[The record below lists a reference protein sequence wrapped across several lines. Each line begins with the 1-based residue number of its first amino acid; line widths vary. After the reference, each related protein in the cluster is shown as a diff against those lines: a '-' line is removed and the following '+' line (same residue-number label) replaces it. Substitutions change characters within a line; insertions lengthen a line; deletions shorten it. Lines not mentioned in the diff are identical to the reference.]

1 MSGPQG
7 LIEVRD
13 NHRFDEPALHR
24 YLHDRL
30 EGYPGETSIQQ
41 FAGGQSNPTFL
52 LTAGDPGDA
61 TTGEPADTWVLR
73 KKPPGKLLPSAHAVE
88 REYRIYQAL
97 AETAV
102 PVPRVHL
109 LCEDDSIIGTPFYVM
124 EHVRG
129 RIFPDANLPELEPA
143 DRPAIYME
151 MIRVLAALHGV
162 DYEAQSLQDY
172 GKPGNYFLRQTGR
185 WTKQYLAAQTEN
197 ISSMNRLIEWL
208 PENAPDDETTT
219 IVHGDYQLYN
229 IAFHPTEPRA
239 LAVLDWEISTLGN
252 PLADLAYNCMKYHWD
267 GPGASV
273 RGNDTVPTEHEMVAE
288 YCALTG
294 RSGIDNWSFCLAF
307 SAFRMASI
315 LQGVYKRGLQGN
327 AASSRALQMKDL
339 VTLTADTSWELASS
353 AAAETRYGLNAR

>member
-7 LIEVRD
+7 LIDVRD

-24 YLHDRL
+24 YLADNL
-30 EGYPGETSIQQ
+30 DGYRGEARIRQ

-52 LTAGDPGDA
+52 LTAPEPESSAASGDRA
-61 TTGEPADTWVLR
+61 ATWVLR
-73 KKPPGKLLPSAHAVE
+73 KKPPGTLLPSAHAVE
-88 REYRIYQAL
+88 REYRIYEAL
-97 AETAV
+97 ANTDV
-102 PVPRVHL
+102 PVPGMHL

-129 RIFPDANLPELEPA
+129 RIFPDANLPDVEPA
-143 DRPAIYME
+143 DRPAIYKE

-162 DYEAQSLQDY
+162 DYVAKGLADF

-185 WTKQYLAAQTEN
+185 WTKQYLAAQTDD
-197 ISSMNRLIEWL
+197 IPSMDRLIEWL
-208 PENAPDDETTT
+208 PDNAPDDDTTT
-219 IVHGDYQLYN
+219 VVHGDYQLYN
-229 IAFHPTEPRA
+229 MVFHPTEPRA

-252 PLADLAYNCMKYHWD
+252 PLSDLAYNCMKYYWD
-267 GPGASV
+267 GPGSSV
-273 RGNDTVPTEHEMVAE
+273 RGNSTVPPEHDMVAD

-294 RSGIDNWSFCLAF
+294 RDGVENWSFCLAF

-339 VTLTADTSWELASS
+339 VTLTADTGWELANS
-353 AAAETRYGLNAR
+353 

>member
-24 YLHDRL
+24 YLRHNLD
-30 EGYPGETSIQQ
+30 GYPERARIEQ

-52 LTAGDPGDA
+52 LTAEEPGDVAVDNEA
-61 TTGEPADTWVLR
+61 TEAWVLR

-88 REYRIYQAL
+88 REYRIYEAL
-97 AETAV
+97 AETEV

-109 LCEDDSIIGTPFYVM
+109 LCEDDSVIGTPFYVM

-129 RIFPDANLPELEPA
+129 RIFPDANLPEVEPA
-143 DRPAIYME
+143 DREAIYME

-162 DYEAQSLQDY
+162 DYKTRGLQDY

-185 WTKQYLAAQTEN
+185 WTKQYLASRTET
-197 ISSMNRLIEWL
+197 IPSMDRLIEWL
-208 PENAPDDETTT
+208 PANAPDDDTTT

-229 IAFHPTEPRA
+229 MVFDPAEPRA

-273 RGNDTVPTEHEMVAE
+273 RGNHTVPTENDMVAR
-288 YCALTG
+288 YCALAG
-294 RSGIDNWSFCLAF
+294 RDEVDNWNFCLAF

-315 LQGVYKRGLQGN
+315 LQGVYKRGLQEN
-327 AASSRALQMKDL
+327 AASSRALQMRDL
-339 VTLTADTSWELASS
+339 VTVTADTGWELARS
-353 AAAETRYGLNAR
+353 

>member
-7 LIEVRD
+7 LIDVRD

-24 YLHDRL
+24 YLADTL
-30 EGYPGETSIQQ
+30 DGYCGEARIRQ

-52 LTAGDPGDA
+52 LTAP
-61 TTGEPADTWVLR
+61 EPESAASGAPAATWVVR
-73 KKPPGKLLPSAHAVE
+73 KKPPGTLLPSAHAVE
-88 REYRIYQAL
+88 REYRIYEAL
-97 AETAV
+97 ANTDV
-102 PVPRVHL
+102 PVPRMHL
-109 LCEDDSIIGTPFYVM
+109 MCEDDSIIGTPFYVM

-129 RIFPDANLPELEPA
+129 RIFPDANLPDVEPA
-143 DRPAIYME
+143 DRPAIYKE

-162 DYEAQSLQDY
+162 DYEAKGLADF

-185 WTKQYLAAQTEN
+185 WTKQYLAAQTDD
-197 ISSMNRLIEWL
+197 IPSMDRLIEWL
-208 PENAPDDETTT
+208 PDNAPDDDATTV
-219 IVHGDYQLYN
+219 VHGDYQLYN
-229 IAFHPTEPRA
+229 MVFHPTEPRA

-252 PLADLAYNCMKYHWD
+252 PLFDLAYNCMKYHWD
-267 GPGASV
+267 GPGSSV
-273 RGNDTVPTEHEMVAE
+273 HGNSTVPPEHDMVAD

-294 RSGIDNWSFCLAF
+294 RAGVQNWSFCLAF

-339 VTLTADTSWELASS
+339 VTLTADTGWDLANS
-353 AAAETRYGLNAR
+353 